1 MTYYKELGRKLGQHH
16 KEIEE
21 KVENESVKR
30 KTLTAIEN
38 DYTDFAIPLCSLD
51 NTDANSNFYFSG
63 NIFLKRYNMASQ
75 MASIEITCGKMYNA
89 TLPYCF
95 MASNDIKADILVRPI
110 TFTYNDTQYF
120 GLYFSGV
127 ETYFSEGYARG
138 EASDWNIIDCIAVYN
153 SNTQTILNEEIYNSI
168 AYTSEEQQLPKEFY
182 TTPQV
187 HLNGAGEVYK
197 LLSEADVDT
206 VPTSGSNNPVSSDG
220 VYKAIQSIDTG
231 NITIDSELSSTST
244 NSVQNKV
251 ITAKL
256 SEKQDAN
263 FDSNGYVHIDEITKQ
278 LNDTDQLV
286 QNWYDSSVIGTGVM
300 PSIINMGELSQF
312 HDKIDNVLFNGGTYG
327 VCNTAFNTA
336 AKTVT
341 ISEWNAKAG
350 SVIYVKFANGISN
363 NHNITLSINNSSAY
377 TVYIN
382 GTDGTTSLNT
392 SITNGAIIQ
401 LIFDGDKF
409 IAYNLCPDNAYYANN
424 AWSVYVEDFTEY
436 PQHGGRYL
444 AFAQDYGY
452 DGVIIGASPSIE
464 LNEDNQLTCDI
475 TGNAETATTALK
487 LNNTSAIGGATTPVY
502 FNASG
507 VPVALD
513 YTLAKSVPS
522 DAKFTDTTYSTA
534 TSSTAGLVKIGYT
547 TSGKNYAVQLSNG
560 QMYVNVPWTDN
571 NTTYGVVST
580 TADGLAPKRDGST
593 TKYLRADGTW
603 AVPPDNNTTYSN
615 FVKSGSGAKA
625 GLVPAPSTTAG
636 TTKYLREDGTWTV
649 PPNTDTK
656 NTAGSTD
663 SSSKLFLVGATSQA
677 ANPQTYSHNTAYIGT
692 DGHLYSDS
700 KQVVNLSGT
709 QALTNKTYNGY
720 TLGAACAKGVSTI
733 PTSGSAALV
742 TSGGVYTALQSRMLV
757 GTDVYDAGN
766 GVKNTNINSTNYPG
780 IKSFRFAPMEYSGLT
795 INCSTSCEFIGTGDI
810 DNHYYNYTGTSYDT
824 KTKFTNSTIKS
835 SASVTFR
842 GILFQN
848 TYGDSIISE
857 TSYTTD
863 VRYQFID
870 CDFCISEASD
880 YYPLFVLKNSSIEFI
895 NCRFYLNTNTT
906 GPCYHIVDSSYN
918 NAGTT
923 TIKLTNSIVNYSSTS
938 NEDTV
943 FATTNGGA
951 TKVIIENSFINNGNP
966 IKPTANFNDGFGIT
980 ISNSELRDCNIIG
993 SQTSYTGLTKGHFVI
1008 NNCRF
1013 TGTQTPY
1020 VYTSGNLVNISNNT
1034 FESSSN
1040 ILLHGEY
1047 NIFANN
1053 MSDAT
1058 ISLYEYANTK
1068 GTITGNTAS
1077 AITQPSSAT
1086 TYTKTGNYPA
1096 IS

>member
-16 KEIEE
+16 KEIKE

-30 KTLTAIEN
+30 KSLAAIKE
-38 DYTDFAIPLCSLD
+38 DYIDFVVPLCSLD

-95 MASNDIKADILVRPI
+95 MASNDIKVDILVRPI
-110 TFTYNDTQYF
+110 TFTYNDIQYF

-138 EASDWNIIDCIAVYN
+138 EAADWSIVDCISVYN
-153 SNTQTILNEEIYNSI
+153 NSTQTVLNEEIYNSI

-187 HLNGAGEVYK
+187 HLNGAGDVYK

-206 VPTSGSNNPVSSDG
+206 TPTSGSNNPVSSDG

-231 NITIDSELSSTST
+231 NIIIDSELSSTST

-251 ITAKL
+251 ITAEL
-256 SEKQDAN
+256 N
-263 FDSNGYVHIDEITKQ
+263 EITNK
-278 LNDTDQLV
+278 LNDTDNLV
-286 QNWYDSSVIGTGVM
+286 QSWYDSSVIGDGVI

-312 HDKIDNVLFNGGTYG
+312 HDKVDNVLFNGGTYG
-327 VCNTAFNTA
+327 VCDTAFNTA
-336 AKTVT
+336 TKTVT
-341 ISEWNAKAG
+341 IAEWTEKPGA
-350 SVIYVKFANGISN
+350 VIYVKFTNGISM
-363 NHNITLSINNSSAY
+363 NHNITLSINNGTAY
-377 TVYIN
+377 SVLIN
-382 GTDGTTSLNT
+382 GCDSTSSLNT
-392 SITNGAIIQ
+392 NITNGTIIQ
-401 LIFDGDKF
+401 LVFDGNNF
-409 IAYNLCPDNAYYANN
+409 IAYNLMPDNAYYANW
-424 AWSVYVEDFTEY
+424 AWNTESMTVNDWTDY
-436 PQHGGRYL
+436 PEHGGRYL
-444 AFAQDYGY
+444 AFAQDYGTDY
-452 DGVIIGASPSIE
+452 VAFGVHPYVE
-464 LNEDNQLTCDI
+464 LNEDNALTCDI
-475 TGNAETATTALK
+475 TGNAGTATAFEESQSVALTGDVTGSASSQAGWSVTTTLANSGVTAGSYGPSSNASPAHSGTFSVPYITVDAK
-487 LNNTSAIGGATTPVY
+487 GRVTSASTKTI
-502 FNASG
+502 
-507 VPVALD
+507 
-513 YTLAKSVPS
+513 TLPS
-522 DAKFTDTTYSTA
+522 
-534 TSSTAGLVKIGYT
+534 
-547 TSGKNYAVQLSNG
+547 
-560 QMYVNVPWTDN
+560 DN
-571 NTTYGVVST
+571 NT
-580 TADGLAPKRDGST
+580 D
-593 TKYLRADGTW
+593 
-603 AVPPDNNTTYSN
+603 
-615 FVKSGSGAKA
+615 
-625 GLVPAPSTTAG
+625 
-636 TTKYLREDGTWTV
+636 
-649 PPNTDTK
+649 TDIR

-663 SSSKLFLVGATSQA
+663 SSSKLYIVGAASQA
-677 ANPQTYSHNTAYIGT
+677 ASPQTYSHDTVYIGT
-692 DGHLYSDS
+692 DGHVYSNS
-700 KQVVNLSGT
+700 KQTVNLSDS

-720 TLGAACAKGVSTI
+720 TLGAACAKGVTDSTSNGAFSSSGTSLVTERDVYYGLPKI
-733 PTSGSAALV
+733 NNSNTYNRGTSIYAPTAGGTAGYYLKGNGTTSAPVWQSYSTTPTSGSTTLI
-742 TSGGVYTALQSRMLV
+742 TSGGVYTALQDRMLV

-766 GVKNTNINSTNYPG
+766 GVKNTTINSTNYPG
-780 IKSFRFAPMEYSGLT
+780 IKSFRFAPMEYAGLA

-824 KTKFTNSTIKS
+824 KTKFTNSTIKA

-848 TYGDSIISE
+848 TYGNSIISE

-918 NAGTT
+918 NTGTT
-923 TIKLTNSIVNYSSTS
+923 TIKLINSIVNYSSSS

-1013 TGTQTPY
+1013 TGTQSSHI
-1020 VYTSGNLVNISNNT
+1020 YTSGNLVNISNNT
-1034 FESSSN
+1034 FENSSN

-1047 NIFANN
+1047 NVFANN
-1053 MSDAT
+1053 MSDST

-1077 AITQPSSAT
+1077 AITQPVSAT
-1086 TYTKTGNYPA
+1086 TYTKTGNYPS
-1096 IS
+1096 IT